1 MRRVFL
7 FLPLIALAACGGDD
21 NGPVTRDAVLST
33 TSTTTTVAPTT
44 TLAPTTSTTTVAP
57 TTTLA
62 PTTSTT
68 TVVEVLQE
76 DSSALDDYGSGRASG
91 IAYGGDAAY
100 GYDSA
105 YGYDAAYGYDSAYGY
120 DAAYGYD
127 SAYGGDCAY
136 GYDSD
141 SVGDYDCLFGHYYL
155 ATESGS
161 VVLAMSVLFTVTLLG
176 GMVTMAWQ
184 ALRRDEEPAEA

>member
-1 MRRVFL
+1 VRRVFL

-136 GYDSD
+136 GYDS
-141 SVGDYDCLFGHYYL
+141 VGDYDCLFGHYYL

>member
-33 TSTTTTVAPTT
+33 TST
-44 TLAPTTSTTTVAP
+44 TTTVAP

-105 YGYDAAYGYDSAYGY
+105 YGYDAAYGYDSAYG
-120 DAAYGYD
+120 
-127 SAYGGDCAY
+127 GDCAY
-136 GYDSD
+136 GYD

>member
-105 YGYDAAYGYDSAYGY
+105 YGYDAAYGYDSAYG
-120 DAAYGYD
+120 
-127 SAYGGDCAY
+127 GDCAY
-136 GYDSD
+136 GYD